1 MSRCGIEMWHLYR
14 PDRRAIKRIPSR
26 NAVAT
31 TAVGYMAFS
40 VVAYILVL
48 LFVALVTILNMSL
61 PLENRPKDWRVF
73 WTTCKVFPP
82 VVFVRCIFWHLEL
95 WCATK
100 EAIADVEFMDQIFE
114 ELYEDAES
122 LLEKKLPLGDERWN
136 RAGNLANDYADASHM
151 LIKFLVRERKQIAK
165 EKMEGDV
172 EKGRVRRGDI
182 YILMM
187 KSVLELRK
195 QIMLECVKQLVNLPV
210 GAERMDSMAASCKEF
225 GRIVND
231 TQQARSQAW
240 WTAEKSVKDM
250 EKADEM
256 ERLLEQSITECIGGV
271 LLDEMA

>member
-1 MSRCGIEMWHLYR
+1 MSRCGYDISHLYR

-26 NAVAT
+26 NTVAA

-48 LFVALVTILNMSL
+48 LFVALVTILTMSL
-61 PLENRPKDWRVF
+61 PLENRPKEWRVF
-73 WTTCKVFPP
+73 WTICKVFPP

-100 EAIADVEFMDQIFE
+100 EAIADTEFMYQIYE
-114 ELYEDAES
+114 ELCEDAES
-122 LLEKKLPLGDERWN
+122 LLEKKLPLGDARWN
-136 RAGNLANDYADASHM
+136 ATANLANNYADASHM
-151 LIKFLVRERKQIAK
+151 LIKFLVWERKEIAK
-165 EKMEGDV
+165 EKMEGDA
-172 EKGRVRRGDI
+172 EKGRIGSGDI

-187 KSVLELRK
+187 KDVLELRK
-195 QIMLECVKQLVNLPV
+195 QIMLECVKQLANLPA
-210 GAERMDSMAASCKEF
+210 GAGRMDSMAASCKEF

-240 WTAEKSVKDM
+240 WTAEKPVKDM

-256 ERLLEQSITECIGGV
+256 ERLLEQSIMECIGGV
-271 LLDEMA
+271 LLHEMD

>member
-40 VVAYILVL
+40 LVAYILVL

-82 VVFVRCIFWHLEL
+82 VVFVRCIFWNLEL

-100 EAIADVEFMDQIFE
+100 EAIADTEFMYQIYE
-114 ELYEDAES
+114 ELYEDAEN
-122 LLEKKLPLGDERWN
+122 LLEKKLPLGDARWN
-136 RAGNLANDYADASHM
+136 ATANLANNYADASHM
-151 LIKFLVRERKQIAK
+151 LIKFLVWERKQIAK
-165 EKMEGDV
+165 EEMGGDA
-172 EKGRVRRGDI
+172 EKGRIRSGDI

-187 KSVLELRK
+187 KDVLELRK
-195 QIMLECVKQLVNLPV
+195 QIMLECVKQLVNLPI

-231 TQQARSQAW
+231 TQQANSQAW
-240 WTAEKSVKDM
+240 WTAEKPVKDM

-256 ERLLEQSITECIGGV
+256 ERLLEQSIMECIGGV
-271 LLDEMA
+271 LLHEMD

>member
-1 MSRCGIEMWHLYR
+1 MSHLYR
-14 PDRRAIKRIPSR
+14 PERRAIKRIPSR

-31 TAVGYMAFS
+31 TAVGYIAFI

-48 LFVALVTILNMSL
+48 IFVALVTIFTMSL

-73 WTTCKVFPP
+73 WTMCKVLPP

-100 EAIADVEFMDQIFE
+100 EAIADTEFMDQIFE
-114 ELYEDAES
+114 ELYEDAED
-122 LLEKKLPLGDERWN
+122 LLEKRLPLGNKRWN
-136 RAGNLANDYADASHM
+136 DTAKLANDYADVSHM

-187 KSVLELRK
+187 KDVLELRK
-195 QIMLECVKQLVNLPV
+195 QIMLEGVKLLVNLLA
-210 GAERMDSMAASCKEF
+210 GAERTDSMAASCKEF

-231 TQQARSQAW
+231 TQQARSHAW
-240 WTAEKSVKDM
+240 WTAEKPVKDM

-256 ERLLEQSITECIGGV
+256 ERLLEESIMECIEGV
-271 LLDEMA
+271 ILDEMA